1 MGLRFRRRPQKS
13 RGRAPLKLSI
23 IGYGKAGRGPEAE
36 LVERYC
42 KRIPWG
48 ATVLE
53 LGDGAVLPAAAPG
66 SRTIVLDERGTALS
80 SEALARRL
88 GQWRDEGVRETRFLL
103 GPADGHDAGTRASAD
118 LVLALGPAT
127 WPHLL
132 ARAML
137 AEQLYRAWAILA
149 GHPYHRE

>member
-1 MGLRFRRRPQKS
+1 VTELSEG
-13 RGRAPLKLSI
+13 APL
-23 IGYGKAGRGPEAE
+23 P
-36 LVERYC
+36 
-42 KRIPWG
+42 
-48 ATVLE
+48 
-53 LGDGAVLPAAAPG
+53 PAPAG
-66 SRTIVLDERGTALS
+66 SRTVVLDERGTALS

-103 GPADGHDAGTRASAD
+103 GPADGHRKETRDAAD

-137 AEQLYRAWAILA
+137 AEQLYRAWSILA

>member
-1 MGLRFRRRPQKS
+1 MGLRFRRCAQKS

-23 IGYGKAGRGPEAE
+23 IAYGKAGRGPEAE
-36 LVERYC
+36 LVERYV

-48 ATVLE
+48 AGVTE
-53 LGDGAVLPAAAPG
+53 LAERAALPSAPPG
-66 SRTIVLDERGTALS
+66 SRTVVLDERGAALS

-88 GQWRDEGVRETRFLL
+88 GQWRDEGVREVRFLL
-103 GPADGHDAGTRASAD
+103 GPAEGHLQDTRDTAD

-137 AEQLYRAWAILA
+137 AEQLYRAWSILS
-149 GHPYHRE
+149 GHPYHRD

>member
-1 MGLRFRRRPQKS
+1 V
-13 RGRAPLKLSI
+13 A
-23 IGYGKAGRGPEAE
+23 
-36 LVERYC
+36 RYL

-48 ATVLE
+48 ATVTE
-53 LGDGAVLPAAAPG
+53 LSDGAALPAPAPG
-66 SRTIVLDERGTALS
+66 SRTVVLDERGELLA
-80 SEALARRL
+80 SEALAARL
-88 GQWRDEGVRETRFLL
+88 GAWRDGGVREVRFLL
-103 GPADGHDAGTRASAD
+103 GPADGHGKETRASAD

-137 AEQLYRAWAILA
+137 AEQLYRAWSILA

>member
-1 MGLRFRRRPQKS
+1 VGLRFRRCAQKS

-23 IGYGKAGRGPEAE
+23 IAYGKAGRGPEAE
-36 LVERYC
+36 LVERYV

-48 ATVLE
+48 AGVTE
-53 LGDGAVLPAAAPG
+53 LAERAALPSAPPG
-66 SRTIVLDERGTALS
+66 SRTVVLDELGAALS

-88 GQWRDEGVRETRFLL
+88 GQWRDEGVREVRFLL
-103 GPADGHDAGTRASAD
+103 GPADGHLQDTRDTAD

-137 AEQLYRAWAILA
+137 AEQLYRAWSILS

>member
-1 MGLRFRRRPQKS
+1 
-13 RGRAPLKLSI
+13 LKLSI
-23 IGYGKAGRGPEAE
+23 LAYGKAGRGPEAE

-42 KRIPWG
+42 RRIRWG
-48 ATVLE
+48 ASVTE
-53 LGDGAVLPAAAPG
+53 LGEGAGYPPPGPG
-66 SRTIVLDERGTALS
+66 SRTVVLDERGTALS

-88 GQWRDEGVRETRFLL
+88 GVWRDAGVREARFLL
-103 GPADGHDAGTRASAD
+103 GPADGHDAPTRAQAD
-118 LVLALGPAT
+118 LLLALGPMT